1 MTTTSCQKVVT
12 LLSFYQFIAN
22 LERSG
27 SRVPDAY
34 SVKLMFSLIVTF
46 YLTKNAN
53 RAKKSLTELSHYCFE

>member
-1 MTTTSCQKVVT
+1 MTTTSCKKVVT
-12 LLSFYQFIAN
+12 LLSFYQFMAN

-46 YLTKNAN
+46 DLTKNAN
-53 RAKKSLTELSHYCFE
+53 RAKKSLTELSHYCLE